1 MVEEK
6 GQRWITIQTILFSS
20 ASHKIHFSPSLIA
33 VVFCAFVSGYQR
45 LDLLPDSNNPLP
57 VKGQIVISLLSRD
70 GHGTGKDSKSNRP
83 FVLFCPWCHW
93 LNSHPSGVEKCLLVL
108 NYVTAENVHWIRL
121 HQSSVLHG
129 SAYPSFTFFHVNKNT
144 IGYTGDQCCHLKAS
158 RALLVT
164 AFVAHSSISKLN
176 AKQQTWNNSAS

>member
-33 VVFCAFVSGYQR
+33 VVFRAFVSGYQR

-70 GHGTGKDSKSNRP
+70 GHGTGEDFKSNRP
-83 FVLFCPWCHW
+83 FMLFCSWCHW

-108 NYVTAENVHWIRL
+108 NYVTAENVQLIRL
-121 HQSSVLHG
+121 HQPSVLHG
-129 SAYPSFTFFHVNKNT
+129 SAYPR
-144 IGYTGDQCCHLKAS
+144 LKIVHFQP
-158 RALLVT
+158 ALHFYVLIKT
-164 AFVAHSSISKLN
+164 QLGIPGTSPA
-176 AKQQTWNNSAS
+176 T